1 MDNFIHMDFSTGPSP
16 WVSTPEIPK
25 ITASQPRPTPL
36 RHGNHPLKH
45 AITLWD
51 VPQKENFS
59 GMCWKDPT
67 LRRKWK
73 KERFD
78 GVIRQAVQVNS
89 CR

>member
-51 VPQKENFS
+51 VPQKGNLS
-59 GMCWKDPT
+59 NVYWKAPT
-67 LRRKWK
+67 QLSKVEEGK
-73 KERFD
+73 
-78 GVIRQAVQVNS
+78 IRWCDSAGRASQ
-89 CR
+89 